1 MKALLRI
8 FLLLLVAVVVL
19 AGVVVARAV
28 TVTSK
33 QAAVATVTKMDLD
46 LDAAVQRLSKAVT
59 FKTISFQD
67 PAQSDAS
74 QFEGLHA
81 FMEQS
86 YPKVHATLKRET
98 VSTHSLLYTWSGSD
112 AALKPILLVAHQDV
126 VPVVP
131 GSESKWEQ
139 DAFSGV
145 VKDGF
150 IWGRGTIDDKISVF
164 GILEAVEKLIAEGK
178 QPKRTVLLFF
188 GHDEEIGGRH
198 GALEGA
204 KLLASRGVKVE
215 FVLDEGGA
223 IVSKAMPGV
232 AAPVATIGVAEK
244 GYMTVKLTALADGGH
259 SSQPPRDS
267 AIALLAKA
275 IVRLNDHQMPGG
287 ISGLTADM
295 LDHIGPEMSF
305 GLKAVVAN
313 RWLFSP
319 LLERQFAGSP
329 VMNAFMR
336 TTTAPTIISG
346 GSKDNVLPPEASVS
360 VNFRILPGDTIGGVL
375 DHIKEVVADE
385 RVKIEP
391 NLETALEAS
400 KVSPS
405 SGTDFDLIARSV
417 REVAPGVVTTPYL
430 VLGGTDA
437 RHFEPV
443 SDNIYRF
450 LPMTIESDDLKRM
463 HGTNERI
470 GVEAYGTAIRFYH
483 RLIENAAM

>member
-1 MKALLRI
+1 MIKRL
-8 FLLLLVAVVVL
+8 FLLVLAALIVL
-19 AGVVVARAV
+19 AGVVLTRAARF
-28 TVTSK
+28 TSK
-33 QAAVATVTKMDLD
+33 QVAVAPVAKLDVDLD
-46 LDAAVQRLSKAVT
+46 QAVQRLSKAVT
-59 FKTISFQD
+59 FKTVSYQD

-86 YPKVHATLKRET
+86 FPKVHATLKREA
-98 VSTHSLLYTWSGSD
+98 VGAHSLLYTWTGSD
-112 AALKPILLVAHQDV
+112 AALKPILLMAHQDV

-131 GSESKWEQ
+131 GTESNWEQ
-139 DAFSGV
+139 EPFGGAV
-145 VKDGF
+145 VKGF
-150 IWGRGTIDDKISVF
+150 IWGRGTLDDKISMF
-164 GILEAVEKLIAEGK
+164 GILEAVEKLLAENK

-188 GHDEEIGGRH
+188 GHDEEVGGQH
-198 GALEGA
+198 GAAEGA
-204 KLLASRGVKVE
+204 KLLASRGVKAE

-244 GYMTVKLTALADGGH
+244 GYMSVRLTATADGGH

-267 AIALLAKA
+267 AIGLLAQS
-275 IVRLNDHQMPGG
+275 IVRLRDHQMPGG
-287 ISGLTADM
+287 IQGLTADM
-295 LDHIGPEMSF
+295 LGYIGPEMSF
-305 GLKAVVAN
+305 GMKAVVAN
-313 RWLFSP
+313 LWLFSP

-346 GSKDNVLPPEASVS
+346 GSKENVLPPEATVTI
-360 VNFRILPGDTIGGVL
+360 NFRILPGDTRDGVIA
-375 DHIKEVVADE
+375 HIKRVVADE

-391 NLETALEAS
+391 IMETAVEAS

-405 SGTDFDLIARSV
+405 SGPNFDLIARTV

-430 VLGGTDA
+430 VLGGTDS

-450 LPMTIESDDLKRM
+450 LPMSIESDDLKRM

-470 GVEAYGTAIRFYH
+470 GVEAYGTTIRFYH
-483 RLIENAAM
+483 RLLENAAM